1 MSWFQLITW
10 SSWCESVRAAWGF
23 GMPHIMPGY
32 GCDCRAFVIAEHLRF
47 AGLSLWHV
55 QILDIGEC
63 HVLQFAIGETNRHC
77 LQSSSNI
84 RALVIAE
91 HL

>member
-1 MSWFQLITW
+1 
-10 SSWCESVRAAWGF
+10 
-23 GMPHIMPGY
+23 MPGY

-55 QILDIGEC
+55 QILDIGEQY
-63 HVLQFAIGETNRHC
+63 VLQLAIVDPKRHC
-77 LQSSSNI
+77 LQSSSNS